1 MSGWTSSGSW
11 RGRCWGPWYSWE
23 YCGTSRQQRQRL
35 RGESA
40 STNDFALRMEMHDG
54 DREPDESLW
63 KFLHSMLATL
73 AAVAGVTVIVL
84 DSAEAYEQ
92 AYPLKLQSTP
102 YGDVETSVNSL
113 SKLKEERLS
122 NKKAKAAATKSELTN
137 DPLGL
142 STNVGLTIAGTS
154 TWAIQ

>member
-1 MSGWTSSGSW
+1 
-11 RGRCWGPWYSWE
+11 
-23 YCGTSRQQRQRL
+23 
-35 RGESA
+35 
-40 STNDFALRMEMHDG
+40 METHDG
-54 DREPDESLW
+54 DREPDESRW
-63 KFLHSMLATL
+63 KFLHGMLATS
-73 AAVAGVTVIVL
+73 AAVAGVTAIAP

-92 AYPLKLQSTP
+92 AYPLELQSTP
-102 YGDVETSVNSL
+102 YGDVETSANSL